1 MLLMAVVLLQPWPS
15 MQMIYRSHWLSWTGG
30 LFGAIYIA
38 VFLRRVN
45 QETGLEWLVAATA
58 TFCSEHSPG
67 PGGA

>member
-1 MLLMAVVLLQPWPS
+1 

-38 VFLRRVN
+38 VFLRQVN

-67 PGGA
+67 PGLA